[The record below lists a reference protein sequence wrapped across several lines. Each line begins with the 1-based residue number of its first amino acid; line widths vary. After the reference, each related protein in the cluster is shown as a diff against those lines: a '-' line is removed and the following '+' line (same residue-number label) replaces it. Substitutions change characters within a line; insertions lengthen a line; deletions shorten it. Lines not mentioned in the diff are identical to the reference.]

1 MKGNKPNETRTN
13 RCARKGSKNF
23 GERRALRSLGCM
35 RGIQQHEAP
44 RFCPPVAS
52 PMCHDA
58 PMIELKKKHLKYRD
72 GASYWELLFK
82 HPAGEQVALLSKQ
95 RGLSWKP
102 GALPETIAPLLDD
115 WSGRHPELVD
125 DLKKELP

>member
-1 MKGNKPNETRTN
+1 
-13 RCARKGSKNF
+13 
-23 GERRALRSLGCM
+23 
-35 RGIQQHEAP
+35 
-44 RFCPPVAS
+44 
-52 PMCHDA
+52 
-58 PMIELKKKHLKYRD
+58 
-72 GASYWELLFK
+72 
-82 HPAGEQVALLSKQ
+82 LLSKQ